1 MLLIGILHY
10 NPVSTSPSY
19 PSCLSAEL
27 VQTEMHH
34 VRTLRIMSEVYSKGL
49 QKELQ
54 LEALTVERVFPML
67 DELLDLHTDFFTH
80 LLERKR
86 ESSIEGRDDGSFLIH
101 KIGDVLVSQVSRG
114 RLFVGMRGLV
124 IVVQML
130 CKC

>member
-49 QKELQ
+49 QKEVQ
-54 LEALTVERVFPML
+54 LDTQLVERVFPML
-67 DELLDLHTDFFTH
+67 DELLELHTHFFAH
-80 LLERKR
+80 LLELKRK
-86 ESSIEGRDDGSFLIH
+86 SSIEGRDDGSFLIR
-101 KIGDVLVSQVSRG
+101 KIGDVLVSQVSMGETRG
-114 RLFVGMRGLV
+114 V
-124 IVVQML
+124 
-130 CKC
+130 